1 MPYETTTRVV
11 ILGAGPA
18 GLTLGNLLHARGIP
32 CVVVDKF
39 DKEQLLGRTR
49 AGLLEYRT
57 VETMRRMGLADRL
70 LKEGH
75 RHTGCEF
82 RFTGRRTYTDFSE
95 LYEGRSHHVYPQ
107 QEVVAD
113 LLDGLLRAGGDVRLG
128 VAAESLEQNGDGVTV
143 HLADG
148 SVLHGAFVAGAD
160 GQHGVAR
167 ASTPPGAVTEYEM
180 VHEFQWLTL
189 IATAA
194 PSAEWTIYAQ
204 HERGFAG
211 HLLRSDTVTR
221 FHLQVSVGDTVEM
234 WPDDRIWAELRARL
248 AHPGWTLHEGPV
260 ISKNMLDMRSRV
272 AEPMQYGRVFL
283 LGDAAHIIS
292 PSGGKGLNLAVADAV
307 ELDRVLAEYDRAGD
321 GTDPGPL
328 AAYSARRVPDVWQ
341 AQEFSHALL
350 HMMHTYPPGAPDAAF
365 RQRLQQSRLAQL
377 ANSEHYARSFATRYI
392 GPLPTHS

>member
-1 MPYETTTRVV
+1 MPYEITTRVV

-18 GLTLGNLLHARGIP
+18 GLTLGNLLHARQVP

-39 DKEQLLGRTR
+39 EREELVSRTR

-57 VETMRRMGLADRL
+57 VETVRRMGLADRL

-82 RFTGRRTYTDFSE
+82 RFTGQRSYTDFSE
-95 LYEGRSHHVYPQ
+95 LYDGRSHHVYPQ

-113 LLDGLLRAGGDVRLG
+113 LLDGLVAAGGDVRLG
-128 VAAESLEQNGDGVTV
+128 VAAERLEQTDDGVTV

-148 SVLHGAFVAGAD
+148 SVVHAEFAAGAD

-167 ASTPPGAVTEYEM
+167 ASTPPGATTEYEM

-189 IATAA
+189 IAAAA

-211 HLLRSDTVTR
+211 HLLRSDTFTR
-221 FHLQVSVGDTVEM
+221 FHLQVPVGDTVED
-234 WPDDRIWAELRARL
+234 WPDERIWDELRARL

-260 ISKNMLDMRSRV
+260 TSKNMLDMRSRV

-307 ELDRVLAEYDRAGD
+307 ELDRVLAEHDAGTATL
-321 GTDPGPL
+321 G
-328 AAYSARRVPDVWQ
+328 AYSTRRVPDVWK

-350 HMMHTYPPGAPDAAF
+350 HMMHTYPDEAPSAAF
-365 RQRLQQSRLAQL
+365 RQRLQQSRLWQL
-377 ANSEHYARSFATRYI
+377 ANSPAYARNFAASYI
-392 GPLPTHS
+392 GPSPVGG